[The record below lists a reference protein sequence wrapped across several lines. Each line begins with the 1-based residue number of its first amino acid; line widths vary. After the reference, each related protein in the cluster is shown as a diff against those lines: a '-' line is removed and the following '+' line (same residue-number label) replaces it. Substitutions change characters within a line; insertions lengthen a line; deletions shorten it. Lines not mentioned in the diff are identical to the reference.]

1 MKIKHQK
8 VQVGFI
14 YIIRLTILGT
24 FINGSNLII
33 NKFYPHLQTRQNSN
47 SNYEYG
53 ISYKLYK
60 VFIIFN
66 GINRMG

>member
-14 YIIRLTILGT
+14 YIIRIDDFLGT

-60 VFIIFN
+60 VLSF
-66 GINRMG
+66 